1 MHPYVHK
8 VQYYETDKMGIT
20 HHANYI
26 RWMEEARV
34 DFLAQIGWN
43 LETLEAMGMVSP
55 VTGLECKYRES
66 TCFPEPIAI
75 TVAVK
80 EFRGVRLRL
89 AYTMRR
95 ADGILVF
102 EGTSEHCFLDD
113 TGRIVRL
120 RKAAPD
126 FAACLTRLAQEEA

>member
-1 MHPYVHK
+1 MRPYIHK

-20 HHANYI
+20 HHSNYI

-55 VTGLECKYRES
+55 VTGLECRYRES
-66 TCFPEPIAI
+66 TYFPEPIAI

-89 AYTMRR
+89 GYTMCRE
-95 ADGILVF
+95 DGTLVF
-102 EGTSEHCFLDD
+102 EGTSEHCFLDEK
-113 TGRIVRL
+113 GSIVRL
-120 RKAAPD
+120 KKASPE
-126 FAACLTRLAQEEA
+126 FAALLSQLASGEE